1 MEKDKKKPVKKAEK
15 EFVKN
20 TIELNPKLQEATG
33 KTVVFGWGRMNPITI
48 GHEKLANKIKDVARK
63 NRATPMMYLT
73 HSQDAKK
80 NPLSYDDKVMLAKR
94 AFGAM
99 VQKSNSKTIIDAMKS
114 INGKFDNVILVV
126 GSDRVPEFT
135 TLLNKYNGKDYT
147 FANISVVSAGERDP
161 DAEGVE
167 GMSASKM
174 RALASQGDYDTFKKG
189 LPRGLQTYSQEVY
202 DLVRGG
208 MKIAEEME
216 LDEAVLSFAQR
227 RKRAM
232 TLRRIAPRL
241 KAARLRLAKRMAST
255 DKLKKRARKQAI
267 QIIRKKVAGQ
277 KGASYASLSP
287 GEKIQIDKRV
297 ESRKGSI
304 AKIAQKILAK
314 VRKAEVARLRQAT
327 SGSKNEQFEAM
338 LESTNNPPTKRFH
351 ELYNKNK
358 TVKTDKRFKMYK
370 AKNEDVELIEM
381 IESLSNEIYNS
392 IELAESKIKNAL
404 FEKSE
409 KTGIALSEITEA
421 YTAGVD
427 AWNETSAFDTPSQQG
442 FANVS
447 CMVAEKTYKD
457 TGDVSGLAK
466 TPNTVKGTQSH
477 QLGVGLSLKQM
488 MQHARSN
495 RDLDNDGDVDKLDKS
510 TPADIAG
517 NEKDITKKMKAK
529 NDAEAKHTKPGMAF
543 EGKKPGLWDNIH
555 ARRKKGLPPKKPG
568 EEGYPKTLNI
578 EEQLNVKKG
587 EGKEIGGK
595 KYIGMTL
602 LWDGKEFAEVY
613 AHTGMSQ
620 SKRAGS
626 RIATSQKTVVRWG
639 YRLIGMQP
647 GRYDTTTG
655 YSSRDDAQQAA
666 VKAYKRIK
674 GLEEATSSEDKMY
687 ADAAKTLIS
696 LLDRKKKEAKAPAH
710 SIGYYAA
717 QVARSYTN
725 MSARKLQSMVP
736 SDYVFEEHGAGEEGT
751 DKLAKRYKKDT
762 PGESVNEAYP
772 AQQISRYNSDSATYR
787 NASGGGRVPNSKS
800 ISKLDIMSKGKRAD
814 FPNDSYEPD
823 PLAGIKKEQIEKLIK
838 DALGALTEREATI
851 LKARFGIKPFTKE
864 MSLTQIG
871 KAIDVTPE
879 RVRQIEAKA
888 FRKLR
893 NPKISRSMR
902 SMIGEDKVDVNE
914 AFENMLNEENQ
925 CALITRADMQ
935 ELEKFA
941 DNLLKDY
948 GIDVEFTRHFGDRMS
963 DERNSPCI
971 NVKELKD
978 FFRKIYANKGAK
990 IKGNRGIEAILKDM
1004 QKSLNMPVV
1013 IDYKNGEVELTFKTI
1028 MRKKNFTS
1036 PNRVIAY

>member
-1 MEKDKKKPVKKAEK
+1 MEKSNIKKKSSDKASNK

-20 TIELNPKLQEATG
+20 TIELSPKLVEATS
-33 KTVVFGWGRMNPITI
+33 KTVVVSWGRMNPPTI
-48 GHEKLANKIKDVARK
+48 GHEKLANKVASTAK
-63 NRATPMMYLT
+63 ANNAVPIVYLT

-80 NPLSYDDKVMLAKR
+80 NPLSYEDKYMFAR
-94 AFGAM
+94 AAFGSM
-99 VQKSNSKTIIDAMKS
+99 MQKSNAKTIIQVMQELQK
-114 INGKFDNVILVV
+114 KFTDVILVV
-126 GSDRVPEFT
+126 GADRVKEFE
-135 TLLNKYNGKDYT
+135 TLLNKYNGKDFT
-147 FANISVVSAGERDP
+147 LNSIKVVSAGERDP

-174 RALASQGDYDTFKKG
+174 RAAAAAGDEAAFKSG
-189 LPRGLQTYSQEVY
+189 LPKKLQRLSKEVY
-202 DLVRGG
+202 DMVRSG
-208 MKIAEEME
+208 MKITEELEAEG
-216 LDEAVLSFAQR
+216 LLSEAVLNLAQR
-227 RKRAM
+227 RKRGLIM
-232 TLRRIAPRL
+232 RKYKGKIA
-241 KAARLRLAKRMAST
+241 AARNRAKRRMAST
-255 DKLKKRARKQAI
+255 DKLAARARKAAI
-267 QIIRKKVAGQ
+267 RSVRSKVAGS
-277 KGASYASLSP
+277 KGADYANLSP
-287 GEKIQIDKRV
+287 SEKMMIDKRV
-297 ESRKGSI
+297 AKRQKAIERIARKLMPS
-304 AKIAQKILAK
+304 
-314 VRKAEVARLRQAT
+314 VRKAEIARLRSQNT
-327 SGSKNEQFEAM
+327 SKNEAFEM
-338 LESTNNPPTKRFH
+338 MFGEQKQYKRYH
-351 ELYNKNK
+351 ELFNKDK
-358 TVKTDKRFKMYK
+358 TVKHDQRFKFYK
-370 AKNEDVELIEM
+370 QKTSVMEEADALHLIEQVA
-381 IESLSNEIYNS
+381 NDIYNS
-392 IELAESKIKNAL
+392 IQLDESKIKNAL

-578 EEQLNVKKG
+578 EEQLNTKKG

-626 RIATSQKTVVRWG
+626 KIATSQKTVVRWG

-674 GLEEATSSEDKMY
+674 GLEEAASSEDKMY

-696 LLDRKKKEAKAPAH
+696 LLDRKKKEDKGAVSH

-717 QVARSYTN
+717 QVARSYSN
-725 MSARKLQSMVP
+725 MSPRKLQSMVP

-762 PGESVNEAYP
+762 PGES
-772 AQQISRYNSDSATYR
+772 
-787 NASGGGRVPNSKS
+787 
-800 ISKLDIMSKGKRAD
+800 
-814 FPNDSYEPD
+814 
-823 PLAGIKKEQIEKLIK
+823 
-838 DALGALTEREATI
+838 
-851 LKARFGIKPFTKE
+851 
-864 MSLTQIG
+864 
-871 KAIDVTPE
+871 
-879 RVRQIEAKA
+879 
-888 FRKLR
+888 
-893 NPKISRSMR
+893 
-902 SMIGEDKVDVNE
+902 VNE

>member
-1 MEKDKKKPVKKAEK
+1 MEKSNIKKKSSDKASNK

-20 TIELNPKLQEATG
+20 TIELSPKLVEATS
-33 KTVVFGWGRMNPITI
+33 KTVVVSWGRMNPPTI
-48 GHEKLANKIKDVARK
+48 GHEKLANKVASTAK
-63 NRATPMMYLT
+63 ANNAVPIVYLT

-80 NPLSYDDKVMLAKR
+80 NPLSYEDKYMFAR
-94 AFGAM
+94 AAFGSM
-99 VQKSNSKTIIDAMKS
+99 MQKSNAKTIIQVMQELQK
-114 INGKFDNVILVV
+114 KFTDVILVA
-126 GSDRVPEFT
+126 GADRVKEFE
-135 TLLNKYNGKDYT
+135 TLLNKYNGKDFT
-147 FANISVVSAGERDP
+147 LNSIKVVSAGERDP

-174 RALASQGDYDTFKKG
+174 RAAAAAGDEAAFKSG
-189 LPRGLQTYSQEVY
+189 LPKKLQRLSKEVY
-202 DLVRGG
+202 DMVRSG
-208 MKIAEEME
+208 MKIAEELE
-216 LDEAVLSFAQR
+216 AEGLLSEAVLNLAQR
-227 RKRAM
+227 RKRGLIM
-232 TLRRIAPRL
+232 RKYKGKIA
-241 KAARLRLAKRMAST
+241 AARNRAKRRMAST
-255 DKLKKRARKQAI
+255 DKLAARARKAAI
-267 QIIRKKVAGQ
+267 RSIRSKVAGS
-277 KGASYASLSP
+277 KGADYANLSP
-287 GEKIQIDKRV
+287 SEKMMIDKRV
-297 ESRKGSI
+297 AKRQKAIERIARKLMPS
-304 AKIAQKILAK
+304 
-314 VRKAEVARLRQAT
+314 VRKAEIARLRSQNT
-327 SGSKNEQFEAM
+327 SKNEAFEM
-338 LESTNNPPTKRFH
+338 MFGEQKQYKRYH
-351 ELYNKNK
+351 ELFNKDK
-358 TVKTDKRFKMYK
+358 TVKHDQRFKFYK
-370 AKNEDVELIEM
+370 QKTSVMEEADALHLIEQVA
-381 IESLSNEIYNS
+381 NDIYNS
-392 IELAESKIKNAL
+392 IQLDESKIKNAL

-421 YTAGVD
+421 YNAGVD

-466 TPNTVKGTQSH
+466 TPNTVKGSQAH
-477 QLGVGLSLKQM
+477 QLGVGLNLKQM

-568 EEGYPKTLNI
+568 EEGYPKTLDI
-578 EEQLNVKKG
+578 EEKTG
-587 EGKEIGGK
+587 
-595 KYIGMTL
+595 
-602 LWDGKEFAEVY
+602 LWDNIHA
-613 AHTGMSQ
+613 
-620 SKRAGS
+620 KRK
-626 RIATSQKTVVRWG
+626 RIASGSGEKMRK
-639 YRLIGMQP
+639 P
-647 GRYDTTTG
+647 GSEGAPTKQDFK
-655 YSSRDDAQQAA
+655 DASEAA
-666 VKAYKRIK
+666 
-674 GLEEATSSEDKMY
+674 SSEDKMY

-696 LLDRKKKEAKAPAH
+696 LLDRKKKDAKGPAH

-717 QVARSYTN
+717 QVARSYSN
-725 MSARKLQSMVP
+725 MSPRKLQNMVP

-762 PGESVNEAYP
+762 PGES
-772 AQQISRYNSDSATYR
+772 
-787 NASGGGRVPNSKS
+787 
-800 ISKLDIMSKGKRAD
+800 
-814 FPNDSYEPD
+814 
-823 PLAGIKKEQIEKLIK
+823 
-838 DALGALTEREATI
+838 
-851 LKARFGIKPFTKE
+851 
-864 MSLTQIG
+864 
-871 KAIDVTPE
+871 
-879 RVRQIEAKA
+879 
-888 FRKLR
+888 
-893 NPKISRSMR
+893 
-902 SMIGEDKVDVNE
+902 VNE

-948 GIDVEFTRHFGDRMS
+948 GIDVEFTKHFGDRMS